1 MVLLGTIG
9 SLMLLESVGAAFKKK
24 TMSSEFNKFRVR
36 PWMAALPYKMRF
48 PHSELYISA
57 LVPMGIGFFGGIM
70 SAILGI
76 GGGFMLVP
84 AMIYILGMPGVLAAG
99 TSLFQII
106 FTTAFSTLMH
116 AGLNHNVDVL
126 LAAMLICGSVVGAQ
140 FGIRVGRHVKG
151 LYARVTLALLILA
164 VSVSLVFKLFKMPA
178 ELFSTVPL

>member
-1 MVLLGTIG
+1 
-9 SLMLLESVGAAFKKK
+9 
-24 TMSSEFNKFRVR
+24 
-36 PWMAALPYKMRF
+36 
-48 PHSELYISA
+48 
-57 LVPMGIGFFGGIM
+57 
-70 SAILGI
+70 
-76 GGGFMLVP
+76 
-84 AMIYILGMPGVLAAG
+84 MPGVLAAG